1 MKLFNGY
8 DFWSNFSKE
17 LASRGL
23 TNMAFAEK
31 AELPYRTITTQ
42 RNRHSIP
49 NAEQLYK
56 MATVLGTSIEYLL
69 TGEDS
74 SLCIE
79 AKEVERDPELRQL
92 VRLCINDRSLVSLI
106 AHAIRANDM
115 KTKDK
120 NIG

>member
-1 MKLFNGY
+1 M
-8 DFWSNFSKE
+8 DE
-17 LASRGL
+17 LALSFWKRIDNLRGEISLKQICEDTGIKYSRVRDNRSDVRFL
-23 TNMAFAEK
+23 KVEDLLAFAK
-31 AELPYRTITTQ
+31 YLNSSTDF
-42 RNRHSIP
+42 
-49 NAEQLYK
+49 
-56 MATVLGTSIEYLL
+56 LL